1 MTSLTES
8 QPKIRRASERSR
20 AAADPKPAPPLG
32 LRHRGDGVGIRAH
45 LVLGAAISNSTR
57 SSLETAVDSRPP
69 YYRDGLDGRD
79 GNWVD
84 RTSLQGTNRRRMEE
98 NRHLAKVR
106 VAGWNPV
113 FCSKIPGEGQ
123 CLRYRLAGVRPGL
136 YYRFLHIDA
145 EFPRHAVTGRP
156 PVGRRVHSHEC

>member
-1 MTSLTES
+1 VTSLTES

-57 SSLETAVDSRPP
+57 SSLETAVDNRPL

-84 RTSLQGTNRRRMEE
+84 GTSLQGTNRRRMDE
-98 NRHLAKVR
+98 NRHLAKLG
-106 VAGWNPV
+106 VAGSNP
-113 FCSKIPGEGQ
+113 SSAPKKDQ
-123 CLRYRLAGVRPGL
+123 
-136 YYRFLHIDA
+136 
-145 EFPRHAVTGRP
+145 VTGLQE
-156 PVGRRVHSHEC
+156 GRQLLHREPAARAPNHNCTIREVLRRGSG